1 MSNEAIKRGGDFKF
15 SSYLFSGPRA
25 QQMMLDG
32 KVARGAPDA
41 CAWLDTFGL
50 VVRYSEKRAVGVTV
64 DTVAAAAIEM
74 ARDIPAM
81 RQALLVALTAMDAD
95 TTTSEPTLGG

>member
-1 MSNEAIKRGGDFKF
+1 MSNETIKRADGFKF
-15 SSYLFSGPRA
+15 SSYLLDGPRA
-25 QQMMLDG
+25 QQMMLTG
-32 KVARGAPDA
+32 TISRGAPDA

-50 VVRYSEKRAVGVTV
+50 VVRYSEKKAVGVTV

-95 TTTSEPTLGG
+95 EKVSDG